1 MKNNFFVNNR
11 NKLGKIMKADSIAV
25 FFAGRAPY
33 KSADD
38 MYAFT
43 PNRNFYYLSG
53 IEEEKVILMMWKLGD
68 KLSECLFIEERDEV
82 MAKWVGETI
91 SVEQAESNS
100 GIDDIRYLKDF
111 NGDLGSLMN
120 IYGIEDIYLDLER
133 QEVDIPASKSQ
144 EFANT
149 MLSKYPYVKI
159 NNVYKDIAKL
169 RTIKCKEEV
178 DIIRDA
184 IDITY
189 EGIKSI
195 WKNAIPGMM
204 EYEIEAYFNFE
215 LNKRG
220 VKEFAFD
227 TIAASGKNATVLHYS
242 SNNTKTQD
250 NELMLLD
257 LGAQYQLYNAD
268 ISRTFPLNGKFTER
282 QKQVY
287 NIVLKANEEVM
298 KAVKPGV
305 TLMELQNLCK
315 SILAEGCKSIGL
327 IKEDSELS
335 KYYFHGVSH
344 PLGLDTHDVGSR
356 GMKLEAGMIITD
368 EPGLYIEEEGIG
380 IRIEDD
386 ILVTENGYENLSQSI
401 IKSVED
407 IESFMS
413 NN

>member
-1 MKNNFFVNNR
+1 
-11 NKLGKIMKADSIAV
+11 
-25 FFAGRAPY
+25 
-33 KSADD
+33 
-38 MYAFT
+38 
-43 PNRNFYYLSG
+43 
-53 IEEEKVILMMWKLGD
+53 
-68 KLSECLFIEERDEV
+68 
-82 MAKWVGETI
+82 
-91 SVEQAESNS
+91 
-100 GIDDIRYLKDF
+100 
-111 NGDLGSLMN
+111 
-120 IYGIEDIYLDLER
+120 
-133 QEVDIPASKSQ
+133 
-144 EFANT
+144 
-149 MLSKYPYVKI
+149 
-159 NNVYKDIAKL
+159 
-169 RTIKCKEEV
+169 
-178 DIIRDA
+178 
-184 IDITY
+184 
-189 EGIKSI
+189 
-195 WKNAIPGMM
+195 MM

-220 VKEFAFD
+220 IKEFAFD

>member
-1 MKNNFFVNNR
+1 MKSDFFVKNR
-11 NKLGKIMKADSIAV
+11 SKLGEIMKADSIAV

-120 IYGIEDIYLDLER
+120 IYGIEEIYLDLER
-133 QEVDIPASKSQ
+133 QETDIPASRSQ
-144 EFANT
+144 EFANA

-159 NNVYKDIAKL
+159 NNVYKEIAKL

-178 DIIRDA
+178 DIIRKA

-215 LNKRG
+215 LNKKG

-407 IESFMS
+407 IESFM
-413 NN
+413 NNN

>member
-1 MKNNFFVNNR
+1 MKSDFFVKNR
-11 NKLGKIMKADSIAV
+11 SKLGEIMKADSIAV

-100 GIDDIRYLKDF
+100 GIDDIRCLKDF

-178 DIIRDA
+178 DIIRKA

-227 TIAASGKNATVLHYS
+227 TIAASGKNATVLHYA

-386 ILVTENGYENLSQSI
+386 ILVTENGYENLSKSI
-401 IKSVED
+401 IKTAED
-407 IESFMS
+407 IEAFM
-413 NN
+413 NNN

>member
-11 NKLGKIMKADSIAV
+11 NKLGEIMKADSIAV

-215 LNKRG
+215 LSKRG
-220 VKEFAFD
+220 IKEFAFD

>member
-1 MKNNFFVNNR
+1 MKSDFFVKNR
-11 NKLGKIMKADSIAV
+11 SKLGEIMKADSIAV

-100 GIDDIRYLKDF
+100 GINDIRYLKDF

-133 QEVDIPASKSQ
+133 QETDIPASRSQ
-144 EFANT
+144 EFANV

-178 DIIRDA
+178 DIIRKA

-195 WKNAIPGMM
+195 WKNATPGMM

-227 TIAASGKNATVLHYS
+227 TIAASGKNATVLHYA

-257 LGAQYQLYNAD
+257 LGAQYKLYNAD

-386 ILVTENGYENLSQSI
+386 ILVTENGYENLSKSI
-401 IKSVED
+401 IKTAED
-407 IESFMS
+407 IEAFM
-413 NN
+413 NNN

>member
-11 NKLGKIMKADSIAV
+11 NKLGEIMKADSIAV
-25 FFAGRAPY
+25 FFAGKAPY

-68 KLSECLFIEERDEV
+68 KLSQCLFIEERDEV

-111 NGDLGSLMN
+111 NSDLGSLMN
-120 IYGIEDIYLDLER
+120 IYGIEEIYLDLER

-178 DIIRDA
+178 DIIRKA

-195 WKNAIPGMM
+195 WENAIPGMM

-282 QKQVY
+282 QRQVY

-407 IESFMS
+407 IESFM
-413 NN
+413 NNN

>member
-11 NKLGKIMKADSIAV
+11 NKLGEIMKADSIAV

>member
-11 NKLGKIMKADSIAV
+11 NKLGEIMKADSIAV

-68 KLSECLFIEERDEV
+68 KLSQCLFIEERDEV

-111 NGDLGSLMN
+111 NSDLGSLMN
-120 IYGIEDIYLDLER
+120 IYGIEEIYLDLER

-195 WKNAIPGMM
+195 WKNAMPGMM

-407 IESFMS
+407 IESFM
-413 NN
+413 NNN

>member
-220 VKEFAFD
+220 IKEFAFD

>member
-11 NKLGKIMKADSIAV
+11 NKLGEIMKADSIAV

-68 KLSECLFIEERDEV
+68 KLSQCLFIEERDEV

-111 NGDLGSLMN
+111 NSDLGSLMN
-120 IYGIEDIYLDLER
+120 IYGIEEIYLDLER

-407 IESFMS
+407 IESFM
-413 NN
+413 NNN

>member
-169 RTIKCKEEV
+169 RTIKCKE
-178 DIIRDA
+178 
-184 IDITY
+184 
-189 EGIKSI
+189 
-195 WKNAIPGMM
+195 
-204 EYEIEAYFNFE
+204 
-215 LNKRG
+215 
-220 VKEFAFD
+220 
-227 TIAASGKNATVLHYS
+227 
-242 SNNTKTQD
+242 
-250 NELMLLD
+250 
-257 LGAQYQLYNAD
+257 
-268 ISRTFPLNGKFTER
+268 
-282 QKQVY
+282 
-287 NIVLKANEEVM
+287 
-298 KAVKPGV
+298 
-305 TLMELQNLCK
+305 
-315 SILAEGCKSIGL
+315 
-327 IKEDSELS
+327 
-335 KYYFHGVSH
+335 
-344 PLGLDTHDVGSR
+344 
-356 GMKLEAGMIITD
+356 
-368 EPGLYIEEEGIG
+368 
-380 IRIEDD
+380 
-386 ILVTENGYENLSQSI
+386 
-401 IKSVED
+401 
-407 IESFMS
+407 
-413 NN
+413 